1 MTTSA
6 NHDIETEGV
15 LRHCAYKFRWNA
27 ILIHRLQTRTSKM
40 APMWDEI
47 AAAKRE
53 ALSEL
58 IPPEYRI
65 PQHLLPPAEQLDVTT
80 FPRESGWFSQ
90 KELDITDSTATHILD
105 RIATQ
110 EWTSEEV
117 TKAFCKRAAAAH
129 QLVSK
134 SDIEYQ
140 NSRR

>member
-1 MTTSA
+1 
-6 NHDIETEGV
+6 
-15 LRHCAYKFRWNA
+15 
-27 ILIHRLQTRTSKM
+27 M
-40 APMWDEI
+40 APMWEEI

-53 ALSEL
+53 ALLEL

-90 KELDITDSTATHILD
+90 KELDITDSTATHILNK
-105 RIATQ
+105 IATQ

-129 QLVSK
+129 QLVSE
-134 SDIEYQ
+134 SDIECRNRVDADSNDRQ
-140 NSRR
+140 TASPISSLMKLSLLRDRLM